1 MKITNEKEAFKVSRK
16 LSYNLDIFLFGSWTL
31 DELSIF
37 SLKDKYLL
45 MVFFKIMFRFLF
57 FFVLNVGNENIA

>member
-16 LSYNLDIFLFGSWTL
+16 LFYNLDIFFFGRWTL

-37 SLKDKYLL
+37 SLKDLYLL
-45 MVFFKIMFRFLF
+45 MVFFKIMFCFLF
-57 FFVLNVGNENIA
+57 FFVLNEGNENIA